1 MKRQTIISFLLLLFL
16 QVAFSQNSKTATKDK
31 NVQMV
36 SIRDGKYKVWTKK
49 AGNGKLKLLLLHGGP
64 GSSAEYF
71 FNFPEHLSKEYT
83 IYFYAQLGTQLSDV
97 PKDSTAYSVDLFVED
112 IETVRIALKLDQFYL
127 LGHSWGNS
135 LAQAYAAKYQK
146 HLKGIVLCNNVN
158 VKDEVVYE
166 YGVEQYA
173 DIMEDFPEYKQY
185 ADSLRFG
192 FSGKFTDFS
201 TPGSLGNQIQDK
213 VYPEV
218 LKRHYVRLPWP
229 LPEDLVNSKIH
240 SNSKLM
246 NELGFMPKTLL
257 VDYDQYLKAIEK
269 PVLLI
274 GSKYDFI
281 PPKYYVKMKETLKKS
296 SFVDIS
302 ILNGGHFVMWDD
314 AKNFFK
320 AVDNFIHKAENT
332 KMTVSQKK

>member
-1 MKRQTIISFLLLLFL
+1 M
-16 QVAFSQNSKTATKDK
+16 
-31 NVQMV
+31 
-36 SIRDGKYKVWTKK
+36 
-49 AGNGKLKLLLLHGGP
+49 
-64 GSSAEYF
+64 GS
-71 FNFPEHLSKEYT
+71 
-83 IYFYAQLGTQLSDV
+83 QLSDV
-97 PKDSTAYSVDLFVED
+97 PNDTTAYSVNYFVDD

-146 HLKGIVLCNNVN
+146 HLKGIILCNNVN
-158 VKDEVVYE
+158 VKDEIVQNYS
-166 YGVEQYA
+166 VEQYA
-173 DIMEDFPEYKQY
+173 DIMEEFPEYKSY

-201 TPGSLGNQIQDK
+201 TPESLGNQIQDK
-213 VYPEV
+213 VFPEV
-218 LKRHYVRLPWP
+218 LKRHYVRLSWP
-229 LPEDLVNSKIH
+229 LPADLANSKIH

-246 NELGFMPKTLL
+246 SELGFMSKTLS
-257 VDYDQYLKAIEK
+257 VDYDQYLKEIEK

-296 SFVDIS
+296 PFVDIS
-302 ILNGGHFVMWDD
+302 MLNGGHFVMWDD

-320 AVDNFIHKAENT
+320 VVDDFILKVENNT
-332 KMTVSQKK
+332 YTGK

>member
-1 MKRQTIISFLLLLFL
+1 MKQKAVILFLLLLFFQL
-16 QVAFSQNSKTATKDK
+16 AFSQNSKNEIKDK

-36 SIRDGKYKVWTKK
+36 SVRDGKYKVWTKK

-71 FNFPEHLSKEYT
+71 FNFPEHLPKEYT
-83 IYFYAQLGTQLSDV
+83 IYFYAQLGAYFSDV
-97 PKDSTAYSVDLFVED
+97 PKDTTAYSLESFVED

-135 LAQAYAAKYQK
+135 LAQAYTAKYQD
-146 HLKGIVLCNNVN
+146 HLKGIILCNNVN

-166 YGVEQYA
+166 YSVEQYA
-173 DIMEDFPEYKQY
+173 DIMEEFPEYKQY

-201 TPGSLGNQIQDK
+201 TPESLGNLINEK

-229 LPEDLVNSKIH
+229 LPEDLANSKIH

-246 NELGFMPKTLL
+246 SELGFMQKTLL
-257 VDYDQYLKAIEK
+257 VDYNQYLKEIEK

-274 GSKYDFI
+274 GAKYDFI
-281 PPKYYVKMKETLKKS
+281 PPKYYVRMKETLKKS
-296 SFVDIS
+296 PLVDIS
-302 ILNGGHFVMWDD
+302 ILNGSHFVMWDD
-314 AKNFFK
+314 AQNFFK
-320 AVDNFIHKAENT
+320 TVDDFI
-332 KMTVSQKK
+332 QKVEKR

>member
-1 MKRQTIISFLLLLFL
+1 MSRKSLILVFLLLLFQL
-16 QVAFSQNSKTATKDK
+16 AFPQKSKNEIKDK

-49 AGNGKLKLLLLHGGP
+49 SGNGKLKLLLLHGGP
-64 GSSAEYF
+64 GSSPEYF
-71 FNFPEHLSKEYT
+71 FNFPEHLSKDYT
-83 IYFYAQLGTQLSDV
+83 IYFYAQLGAQLSDV
-97 PKDSTAYSVDLFVED
+97 PKDTTAYSVDYFVED
-112 IETVRIALKLDQFYL
+112 IEKVRIALKLDNFYL

-146 HLKGIVLCNNVN
+146 HLKGIILCNNVN
-158 VKDEVVYE
+158 VKDEIVQE
-166 YGVEQYA
+166 YMVEQYA
-173 DIMEDFPEYKQY
+173 DIMEEFPEYKPY

-201 TPGSLGNQIQDK
+201 TPESLGNQIQDK

-229 LPEDLVNSKIH
+229 LPEDLANSKKH

-257 VDYDQYLKAIEK
+257 VDYDEYLKEIER

-296 SFVDIS
+296 PIVDIS

-320 AVDNFIHKAENT
+320 AVDDFI
-332 KMTVSQKK
+332 QKIEKR

>member
-1 MKRQTIISFLLLLFL
+1 MKQKAITTLLLLLFF
-16 QVAFSQNSKTATKDK
+16 QWAFPQQNSKTAIKDK
-31 NVQMV
+31 QVQMV
-36 SIRDGKYKVWTKK
+36 PIRDGKYKVWTKK

-71 FNFPEHLSKEYT
+71 FNFPEHLSKDYT

-97 PKDSTAYSVDLFVED
+97 PKDTTAYSVDLFVED
-112 IETVRIALKLDQFYL
+112 IETVRTALKLDQFYL

-146 HLKGIVLCNNVN
+146 HLKGVVLCNNVN
-158 VKDEVVYE
+158 VKDEIVYE
-166 YGVEQYA
+166 YRVEQYA
-173 DIMEDFPEYKQY
+173 DIMEDFPEYKPY
-185 ADSLRFG
+185 ADSVRFG

-201 TPGSLGNQIQDK
+201 TPESLGNQIQDK

-218 LKRHYVRLPWP
+218 LKRHYVRLPLP
-229 LPEDLVNSKIH
+229 LPEDLANSKIH

-246 NELGFMPKTLL
+246 GELGFMSKTLS
-257 VDYDQYLKAIEK
+257 VDYNQYLKEIEK

-281 PPKYYVKMKETLKKS
+281 PPKYYVQMKETLKKS
-296 SFVDIS
+296 PIVDIS

-320 AVDNFIHKAENT
+320 VLDDFI
-332 KMTVSQKK
+332 QKVEKR